1 MGRAGQARQDRGG
14 NRMIFVRDIQAATA
28 EHFGVPLATMTVP
41 DGVGTRVDKQTRPRQ
56 VAMCLSMRLTEQ
68 GSARI
73 GRLFARDHST
83 ICHAMRV
90 TEQRRRIDPEIAEA
104 LRSVT
109 RKILAEAG

>member
-1 MGRAGQARQDRGG
+1 
-14 NRMIFVRDIQAATA
+14 MIFVRDIQAATA
-28 EHFGVPLATMTVP
+28 EHFKVPIAIMTTP
-41 DGVGTRVDKQTRPRQ
+41 DGVGTRVDEQTRPRQ
-56 VAMCLSMRLTEQ
+56 AAMYLAMRLTKQ

-90 TEQRRRIDPEIAEA
+90 TEQRRRTDPKIDEA

-109 RKILAEAG
+109 MRLLMEDGR